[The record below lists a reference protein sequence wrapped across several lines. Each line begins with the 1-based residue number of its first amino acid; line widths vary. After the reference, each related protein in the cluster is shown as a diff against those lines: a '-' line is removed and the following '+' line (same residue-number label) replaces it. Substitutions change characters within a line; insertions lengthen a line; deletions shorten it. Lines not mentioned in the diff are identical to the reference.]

1 MFNVEWLSGRW
12 AVALLL
18 LLAATSLHA
27 ATLTLGEYEA
37 ALMRMRNFIAAG
49 QVDAARAEAKGLS
62 GSDVESP
69 NGRFQTDS
77 TLLAQVNAAK
87 PRDLGVERR
96 IDATLS
102 SLRRIA
108 SAKPVAV
115 DSSLMQRLQ
124 KEQALPELP
133 RGGDIRGV
141 QGQDPLIKRI
151 AEAIRK
157 AGHWTVEKI
166 VKLVDWL
173 MKFWPD
179 SETKKKPAASGMRW
193 TIGALVALIIIVLGV
208 LAFEVV
214 RRSRKAAPSLVEE
227 SAPLGSSR
235 DDDPLSRGANEWE
248 RYAAQLAAAGRTRE
262 AIRAWYHAV
271 LVTLYG
277 ANVLQFRKGR
287 TNWEYVAALR
297 PEIAWRPRMI
307 ELTRRFEEEWY
318 GSDQS
323 NDDAL
328 DECSV
333 TARHILD
340 AVRRTKR
347 EAA

>member
-1 MFNVEWLSGRW
+1 MAPLFVM
-12 AVALLL
+12 
-18 LLAATSLHA
+18 LLASSLQA

-37 ALMRMRNFIAAG
+37 ALTRMRTFIDAG
-49 QVDAARAEAKGLS
+49 QVDAARAEAKALA
-62 GSDVESP
+62 GSDIESP
-69 NGRFQTDS
+69 NGRFQADS
-77 TLLAQVNAAK
+77 TLLAEVNAAK
-87 PRDLGVERR
+87 PRDLGVENR
-96 IDATLS
+96 INITLS
-102 SLRRIA
+102 LLRR
-108 SAKPVAV
+108 STSEKPIAV
-115 DSSLMQRLQ
+115 DSALMRRLQ
-124 KEQALPELP
+124 KEQTLPELP

-141 QGQDPLIKRI
+141 QVQDPLPKRI

-157 AGHWTVEKI
+157 AAAWIADKV
-166 VKLVDWL
+166 VKLLDWL

-179 SETKKKPAASGMRW
+179 NETKKKPAASSRMRW
-193 TIGALVALIIIVLGV
+193 TIGALVVLIILVLGV
-208 LAFEVV
+208 LAFEVI
-214 RRSRKAAPSLVEE
+214 RRSRKSAPSLVEQ

-248 RYAAQLAAAGRTRE
+248 RYAAQLAAAGRRRE

-323 NDDAL
+323 SEDAL
-328 DECSV
+328 DECSA

>member
-1 MFNVEWLSGRW
+1 MHNFVE
-12 AVALLL
+12 
-18 LLAATSLHA
+18 
-27 ATLTLGEYEA
+27 
-37 ALMRMRNFIAAG
+37 AG
-49 QVDAARAEAKGLS
+49 QVDAARAEAKALA

-77 TLLAQVNAAK
+77 TLLAEVNAAK
-87 PRDLGVERR
+87 PRDLGVENR
-96 IDATLS
+96 INATLA

-108 SAKPVAV
+108 SARPVTV
-115 DSSLMQRLQ
+115 DSALMQRLQ
-124 KEQALPELP
+124 KEQSLPELP

-141 QGQDPLIKRI
+141 QVQDPLPKRI
-151 AEAIRK
+151 AAAIRK
-157 AGHWTVEKI
+157 AAAWIADKVVTF
-166 VKLVDWL
+166 VDWV

-179 SETKKKPAASGMRW
+179 TETKKKKPAASSGMRW
-193 TIGALVALIIIVLGV
+193 TIGSLVALIIIVLGV
-208 LAFEVV
+208 LAFEVI
-214 RRSRKAAPSLVEE
+214 RRSRKRAPSLVEE
-227 SAPLGSSR
+227 SAPLGSSL

-297 PEIAWRPRMI
+297 PEITWRPKMI

-323 NDDAL
+323 SEDVL
-328 DECSV
+328 EECST